1 MAGEKT
7 LERVERRVELG
18 RISARVASTPEI
30 SVRLVAALLALAV
43 TTVHVA
49 DQGGITVLNSPAW
62 LGWGFRLVEIG
73 GVLTALVILARPARL
88 AWLGW
93 ATGVLLGAGPFIGY
107 IATRTV
113 GVPGDPHDVGNWGY
127 SIGTLSLIVEAAL
140 VTLSAGLLLVEP
152 TRPSASR

>member
-1 MAGEKT
+1 MAGQET
-7 LERVERRVELG
+7 LERVALG
-18 RISARVASTPEI
+18 RISARVATTPEI

-43 TTVHVA
+43 ATVHVA
-49 DQGGITVLNSPAW
+49 DQGGITVLNSPPAW

-73 GVLTALVILARPARL
+73 GVLTALVILARQARL

-93 ATGVLLGAGPFIGY
+93 AAGMLLGAGPFIGY

-127 SIGTLSLIVEAAL
+127 WIGTVSLIVEAAL
-140 VTLSAGLLLVEP
+140 VTLSAGMLLVQP
-152 TRPSASR
+152 RRPSASR